1 MALVKIK
8 FTKTGEIK
16 EVSDHLAYNVGLQK
30 VQQFVPIDDNGVEVT
45 TSETIVEEKK
55 SEHVEVAEVEIIE
68 PTKPLS
74 EPLQDEKVEIV
85 NPLEEE
91 QIEFS
96 EAEPTE
102 VQTTEVVVEKKK
114 RGPKPKK

>member
-30 VQQFVPIDDNGVEVT
+30 VQQFVPIDENGVEVV
-45 TSETIVEEKK
+45 TSEAVVEEKK
-55 SEHVEVAEVEIIE
+55 SERVEVAEAEIIE
-68 PTKPLS
+68 PTQPLS

>member
-55 SEHVEVAEVEIIE
+55 KSEHVEVAEVEIIE

-74 EPLQDEKVEIV
+74 EPLAKVEIV
-85 NPLEEE
+85 NPLDEE
-91 QIEFS
+91 
-96 EAEPTE
+96 TE
-102 VQTTEVVVEKKK
+102 GETTEVVVEKKK
-114 RGPKPKK
+114 RGRKPKA